1 MSLSKVCDEI
11 PTKSLRRGFADY
23 TVVEFLRGLIF
34 LFSLLFRGIVIAL
47 SAPAPSAPPFFL
59 N

>member
-1 MSLSKVCDEI
+1 MSLSKVCGEI

-23 TVVEFLRGLIF
+23 TVVEFLSGLIF

-47 SAPAPSAPPFFL
+47 FPAPSAPPFFL